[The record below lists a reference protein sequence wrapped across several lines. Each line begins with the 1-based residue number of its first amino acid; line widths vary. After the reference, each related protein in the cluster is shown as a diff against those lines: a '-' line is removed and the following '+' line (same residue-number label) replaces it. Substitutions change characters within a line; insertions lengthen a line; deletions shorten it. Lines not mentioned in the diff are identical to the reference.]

1 MGIST
6 VHSIIHE
13 TIRAICDVLMPLVMQ
28 IPDEEMWDK
37 VSRDFFNIWNFPNCL
52 GAIDGKHVS
61 IQAPDNSGSLYYNY
75 KIFFSTVLLA
85 VVDAKY
91 NFLIVD
97 VGSYGKNSDGGILQ
111 NSKFGKKLN
120 TNKLKL
126 PPNKPLP
133 NTTESLPH
141 VFIGDEA
148 FPLSNNILRPYPR
161 EQTRTDLSKSI

>member
-1 MGIST
+1 MRSEPIGCA
-6 VHSIIHE
+6 
-13 TIRAICDVLMPLVMQ
+13 R
-28 IPDEEMWDK
+28 
-37 VSRDFFNIWNFPNCL
+37 SRSDTLAAGRMRSQPVGC
-52 GAIDGKHVS
+52 ARS
-61 IQAPDNSGSLYYNY
+61 R
-75 KIFFSTVLLA
+75 TVLLA